1 MFSMNNVLE
10 NEENTYN
17 RQGFQIFA
25 KLHTFVLM
33 SGNVPIPQHEATQD
47 YYNEN

>member
-25 KLHTFVLM
+25 KLHTIGSI
-33 SGNVPIPQHEATQD
+33 SGNVRVQQHEATQD